1 MRIYHTGTNGLWVVI
16 LMVGFLLLSFLAV
29 GGFLLGTPLGL
40 AILTLLV
47 VRHFYKRYQRK
58 KYQEQFEGAYGS
70 QSFGGFG
77 DFGGFSQQSQQTSWQ
92 QEPEEPASK
101 TFTEDFAS
109 KYKQAEQDIK
119 VFSSEDRQNAVD
131 VEYKEL

>member
-16 LMVGFLLLSFLAV
+16 LMVGLLLLSFVAV
-29 GGFLLGTPLGL
+29 GGFLLGTPVGL

-47 VRHFYKRYQRK
+47 VRHFYRRYQRK

-70 QSFGGFG
+70 QTFGGFG
-77 DFGGFSQQSQQTSWQ
+77 GFGQESQQASWQ
-92 QEPEEPASK
+92 QETEEPASK
-101 TFTEDFAS
+101 NFTEDFAS

-131 VEYKEL
+131 VEFKEL